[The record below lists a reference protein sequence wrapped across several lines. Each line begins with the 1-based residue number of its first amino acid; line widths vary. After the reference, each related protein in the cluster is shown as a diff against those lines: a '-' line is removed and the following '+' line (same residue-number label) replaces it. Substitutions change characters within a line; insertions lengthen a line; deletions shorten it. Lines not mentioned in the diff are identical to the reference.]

1 MENKQRSF
9 TSEKLTEV
17 LESMSAPPW
26 RSFCFSPPH
35 ITLGR
40 CADIPLWLLWM
51 LLHSATG

>member
-17 LESMSAPPW
+17 LESMSAPALAELLFLAAHHT
-26 RSFCFSPPH
+26 R
-35 ITLGR
+35 TLR
-40 CADIPLWLLWM
+40 RHSSVAAWM